1 MDAALTNS
9 IDIEGPCGGG
19 GAPIQVRRT
28 KAWKETTWGEGPSC
42 FYCHVQIASK
52 YNNILPEFN
61 DHERAGIEVTWDKE
75 FTRNSRLACKIYLD
89 ERHDGMIVYVPDAPV
104 TDCIWFHYHNL
115 NHNWSP
121 SNDRMWIYFTSFFDL
136 CRLCNRGAHSTY
148 DGITDLHRY
157 WYSWSVK

>member
-1 MDAALTNS
+1 MYVSNIIRAGHQPNNSHLISLSINIQQGNRSTVPALIGRSLMDAALNNN
-9 IDIEGPCGGG
+9 IDMEGPCGGG

-104 TDCIWFHYHNL
+104 TDCI
-115 NHNWSP
+115 
-121 SNDRMWIYFTSFFDL
+121 
-136 CRLCNRGAHSTY
+136 
-148 DGITDLHRY
+148 
-157 WYSWSVK
+157 